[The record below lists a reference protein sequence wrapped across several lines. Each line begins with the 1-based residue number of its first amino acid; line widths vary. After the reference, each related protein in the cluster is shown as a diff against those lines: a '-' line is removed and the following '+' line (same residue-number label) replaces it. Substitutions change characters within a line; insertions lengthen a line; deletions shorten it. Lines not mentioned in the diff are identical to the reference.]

1 MLNVE
6 VFEGFYV
13 FLETDIRS
21 MKFIYYCAFILML
34 SSCNEKTT
42 AAKQV
47 IDKPEA
53 SRIKKHKKVSKI
65 QSKFQ
70 MNIDSWVEYENLRIF
85 LQQYTSISP
94 NDALNNSRELNDIT
108 KSVIDSVKP
117 QFLET
122 SAFKARVNLL
132 YNETLRLYDMSSIPA
147 IKAIEVNHQVANVLD
162 AFSSVNFKINTILT
176 QNELEKGI
184 TEPNFKRDIPE
195 NLDISSSNTSKT
207 PVKKNLST
215 RKSNKSTKSEF
226 FKKSKQTL
234 MLEKEHL
241 EEKRNKK
248 LKLSKKNKR
257 EKN

>member
-1 MLNVE
+1 
-6 VFEGFYV
+6 
-13 FLETDIRS
+13 
-21 MKFIYYCAFILML
+21 MKFIYYCVFILL
-34 SSCNEKTT
+34 ISSCNDKTT
-42 AAKQV
+42 TAKKG

-53 SRIKKHKKVSKI
+53 SRIKKHKQVSKI

-70 MNIDSWVEYENLRIF
+70 MNIDSWVEYENLRTF

-108 KSVIDSVKP
+108 KSIIDSIKP

-122 SAFKARVNLL
+122 SAFKARINLL

-147 IKAIEVNHQVANVLD
+147 IKANEVNHQVANVLE

-184 TEPNFKRDIPE
+184 TEPDFKRDIPE
-195 NLDISSSNTSKT
+195 NLNINSFTTSKS
-207 PVKKNLST
+207 PIKKNLST

-226 FKKSKQTL
+226 LKKSKQNL
-234 MLEKEHL
+234 VLEKEFL
-241 EEKRNKK
+241 KKKRTKK
-248 LKLSKKNKR
+248 LKLSNKNKR
-257 EKN
+257 EIN

>member
-1 MLNVE
+1 
-6 VFEGFYV
+6 
-13 FLETDIRS
+13 
-21 MKFIYYCAFILML
+21 
-34 SSCNEKTT
+34 
-42 AAKQV
+42 
-47 IDKPEA
+47 
-53 SRIKKHKKVSKI
+53 
-65 QSKFQ
+65 
-70 MNIDSWVEYENLRIF
+70 
-85 LQQYTSISP
+85 
-94 NDALNNSRELNDIT
+94 
-108 KSVIDSVKP
+108 
-117 QFLET
+117 
-122 SAFKARVNLL
+122 
-132 YNETLRLYDMSSIPA
+132 MSSIPA
-147 IKAIEVNHQVANVLD
+147 IKAIEVNHQVANILD

-215 RKSNKSTKSEF
+215 RKSNKSTRSEF